1 MEEENGGIY
10 PYPGPSN
17 DCEEPRCA
25 RSRNFRGFPHH
36 ALESDFSRN
45 WICNGVLEVEIRA
58 PDLPIELNVR
68 ENDRESL
75 RRTAKV
81 LG

>member
-1 MEEENGGIY
+1 MEAYIQIQALL
-10 PYPGPSN
+10 PIVKSH
-17 DCEEPRCA
+17 DA
-25 RSRNFRGFPHH
+25 RVQRNFRGFPHH

-45 WICNGVLEVEIRA
+45 WVCNGVLEVEIRA